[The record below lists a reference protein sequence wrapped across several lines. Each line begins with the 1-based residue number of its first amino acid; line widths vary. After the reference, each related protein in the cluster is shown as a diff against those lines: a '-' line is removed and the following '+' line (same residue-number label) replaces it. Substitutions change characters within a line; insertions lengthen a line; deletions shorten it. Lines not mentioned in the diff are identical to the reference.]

1 MRSYLIMFAATVISC
16 SLTPP
21 LVSAQTVYEVAD
33 VRAQVTISKGDLEAA
48 MTTAEIEDLK
58 EFNDTLERHAA
69 YGRSFPAGSKG
80 RQDAKKIFDA
90 TKLERDEK
98 YKHLA
103 GLNGQAVTAYG
114 MPPPTGAEI
123 VMVIMQERL
132 FNNGSGI
139 LHPYWIRERA
149 GGVYGSATEP
159 TFDDEPADGYLGAG
173 DTVIATAQ
181 IGGSADNT
189 STAGSA
195 DAQCL
200 ETAGPVPE
208 NWDYDWNGEPICKC
222 FPESTVYGV
231 TPCNWVRS
239 IAR

>member
-1 MRSYLIMFAATVISC
+1 MRSVLILIVATVISC
-16 SLTPP
+16 ILMPP
-21 LVSAQTVYEVAD
+21 LGLAQTAYEIPEVE
-33 VRAQVTISKGDLEAA
+33 RQVTISKGDLEGA
-48 MTTAEIEDLK
+48 MTPAEIEDLK

-80 RQDAKKIFDA
+80 RQDAKKIFDD
-90 TKLERDEK
+90 TKRERDEK

-103 GLNGQAVTAYG
+103 GLRGQTVTAYG

-123 VMVIMQERL
+123 VMVIMQQRL

-139 LHPYWIRERA
+139 LHAHWIRERA
-149 GGVYGSATEP
+149 GGVYGSATAP
-159 TFDDEPADGYLGAG
+159 TFDDQPADGYLGAG
-173 DTVIATAQ
+173 DTIIATTQ
-181 IGGSADNT
+181 IGGADGSNT
-189 STAGSA
+189 TGSA
-195 DAQCL
+195 DAVCL
-200 ETAGPVPE
+200 EAAGPVPDD
-208 NWDYDWNGEPICKC
+208 WDYDWSGEPICKC